1 MNIESSIFR
10 EYDIRGTYP
19 EQINESSIKSIAFA
33 IAKRC
38 KKDNISTLVVGRDGR
53 ISGPALLE
61 AFCEGLIESGIN
73 VDNIGLVTSPL
84 LYFAAK
90 KSKSKSGI
98 MITGSHNPKNYNG
111 IKMVINDSPISG
123 NEIYT
128 LMSHEKNTNLEKGEI
143 KYSDIKPIYLEEVC
157 KNISIKNSEK
167 IKVVLDCGNGAA
179 GCIAPDLFKKLGLDV
194 IELFSDVD
202 GNFPNHHPDP
212 GKLENLQDLMN
223 EVKDN
228 NADIGFAFD
237 GDGDRVGLVTN
248 NGDSVFPDKL
258 MMLFSKDILSRDK
271 GSIVFD
277 VKCSNQLENIIRENG
292 GDPIMSPTGHFH
304 IKKSIKKHN
313 SLLGGEM
320 SGHIFFN
327 DKWYGFDDGHYAAA
341 RATEI
346 LSNHDEN
353 ISDIIHKF
361 PISSST
367 PELNITVTDET
378 KFTIVEKFTNE
389 CSLDGKKITI
399 DGLRINFNNG
409 WGLIRASNTTPKLV
423 MRFEGNSLKDMNE
436 IKDLFLSELT
446 RICPD
451 IVINLD

>member
-73 VDNIGLVTSPL
+73 VNNIGLVTSPL

-123 NEIYT
+123 TEIYT
-128 LMSHEKNTNLEKGEI
+128 LISHEKNTNLEKGEI

>member
-123 NEIYT
+123 TEIYT
-128 LMSHEKNTNLEKGEI
+128 LISHEKNTNLEKGEI

-212 GKLENLQDLMN
+212 GKLENLQDLIN

-367 PELNITVTDET
+367 PELDITVTDET

>member
-1 MNIESSIFR
+1 M
-10 EYDIRGTYP
+10 
-19 EQINESSIKSIAFA
+19 
-33 IAKRC
+33 
-38 KKDNISTLVVGRDGR
+38 
-53 ISGPALLE
+53 
-61 AFCEGLIESGIN
+61 
-73 VDNIGLVTSPL
+73 
-84 LYFAAK
+84 
-90 KSKSKSGI
+90 
-98 MITGSHNPKNYNG
+98 
-111 IKMVINDSPISG
+111 
-123 NEIYT
+123 
-128 LMSHEKNTNLEKGEI
+128 
-143 KYSDIKPIYLEEVC
+143 
-157 KNISIKNSEK
+157 
-167 IKVVLDCGNGAA
+167 
-179 GCIAPDLFKKLGLDV
+179 GLDV
-194 IELFSDVD
+194 IELFSEVD

-212 GKLENLQDLMN
+212 GKLENLHDLIN

-248 NGDSVFPDKL
+248 KGEVIFPDKL

-271 GSIVFD
+271 GKIVFD
-277 VKCSNQLENIIRENG
+277 VKCSNQLENIIRQNG

-353 ISDIIHKF
+353 ISDIIRKF

>member
-33 IAKRC
+33 IAKKC

-123 NEIYT
+123 TEIYT
-128 LMSHEKNTNLEKGEI
+128 LISHEKNTNLEKGEI

>member
-123 NEIYT
+123 TEIYT

-212 GKLENLQDLMN
+212 GKLENLQDLIN